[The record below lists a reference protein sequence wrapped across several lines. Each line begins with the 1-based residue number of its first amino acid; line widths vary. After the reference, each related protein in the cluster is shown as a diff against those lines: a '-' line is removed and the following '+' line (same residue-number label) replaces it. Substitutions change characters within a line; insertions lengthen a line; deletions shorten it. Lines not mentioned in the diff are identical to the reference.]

1 MYTVDSKIDKNI
13 PLQTHLSDLVEPIWI
28 AVDAESDV
36 TDSLGKYCGYSFLG
50 RVIYAPNVLQVLYHT
65 YQRRGAAIVNLC
77 CCRLRN
83 IVLLDLFA
91 NFLCLVGEFRLSMAE
106 KEKRI
111 TFDSDLVFDF
121 GD

>member
-1 MYTVDSKIDKNI
+1 MDSKIDKNI

-28 AVDAESDV
+28 AVDAESDI
-36 TDSLGKYCGYSFLG
+36 TDSLRKYCWYSFLG
-50 RVIYAPNVLQVLYHT
+50 GVIYSTNVLQVLYHT
-65 YQRRGAAIVNLC
+65 YQRRRAAIVNLC
-77 CCRLRN
+77 CCRFRN
-83 IVLLDLFA
+83 IVLLDLLA
-91 NFLCLVGEFRLSMAE
+91 NFLGLIGEFRLSMAE